1 MVIDAGH
8 GGHDPGAISPHD
20 GTHESKVTLQIAK
33 AIRDELLKSG
43 RVRVALTRDSDSFL
57 VLQERYGIARRLG
70 ADLFISVHADAA
82 ASQTARGATIYTLSE
97 VASDREA
104 ARLAARENKADI
116 LNGVNLAD
124 APSDVSSILIDLTQR
139 ETMNLSADFA
149 RLLRREGDD
158 KMNFRTD
165 SHRFASLMVLK
176 APDVPSVLLETGYVS
191 NADDVAL
198 LNSSGYRRRIAESV
212 SQAITVFFAR
222 KLASR

>member
-1 MVIDAGH
+1 M
-8 GGHDPGAISPHD
+8 
-20 GTHESKVTLQIAK
+20 
-33 AIRDELLKSG
+33 
-43 RVRVALTRDSDSFL
+43 
-57 VLQERYGIARRLG
+57 
-70 ADLFISVHADAA
+70 
-82 ASQTARGATIYTLSE
+82 SE

-149 RLLRREGDD
+149 RLLRREGDE

-191 NADDVAL
+191 NTDDVAL
-198 LNSSGYRRRIAESV
+198 LNTAAYRG
-212 SQAITVFFAR
+212 
-222 KLASR
+222 ASRNR